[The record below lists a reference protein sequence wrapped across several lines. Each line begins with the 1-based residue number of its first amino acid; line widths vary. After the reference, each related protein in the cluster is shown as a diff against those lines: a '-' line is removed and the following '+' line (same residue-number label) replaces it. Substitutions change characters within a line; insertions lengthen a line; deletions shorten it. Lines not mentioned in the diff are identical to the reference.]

1 MNDGV
6 YANNQM
12 ITDFSSAQQLSA
24 DFIKLLHSNEQSCLI
39 VLTGERFDEAV
50 KSFGS
55 LFREIKAAGGIIR
68 NAEGCF
74 LFIKRHGLWDLPKG
88 KLEPDEKPESGALR
102 EVTEE
107 TGLANLSITAP
118 PVSTFHIYPDQKGG
132 FILKETYWY
141 EMLFKGN
148 ETPVPQLE
156 EDITEVRWFARNEL
170 DEAVNNTYL
179 SLKELLTDYFAG
191 KASR

>member
-1 MNDGV
+1 M
-6 YANNQM
+6 
-12 ITDFSSAQQLSA
+12 
-24 DFIKLLHSNEQSCLI
+24 
-39 VLTGERFDEAV
+39 
-50 KSFGS
+50 
-55 LFREIKAAGGIIR
+55 
-68 NAEGCF
+68 
-74 LFIKRHGLWDLPKG
+74 
-88 KLEPDEKPESGALR
+88 
-102 EVTEE
+102 TEE

-118 PVSTFHIYPDQKGG
+118 PVSTFHIYPDHKGG
-132 FILKETYWY
+132 YILKETYWY